1 MEPLLCGAGRGVGRA
16 QAGLCLPRGAGSTL
30 GRRSACTLPGWAC
43 TPRCSSLRPWWGSSS
58 SCTDVPPSTRTSP
71 GRRAPHPSSW
81 HSAPREAAAAGS
93 SAERGRPF
101 RAQTPWEARSRPE
114 EDVPER
120 PTPSRPWEGFSP
132 ALSFQSLCDE
142 NIRCLPVSSG
152 KGTNHRAW
160 AQPPGP
166 SLLGS
171 SCPCPRGSG
180 TWRRGRPR
188 SLSSELTFP
197 LPSPDGHVRHG
208 ELVEE
213 GRGPRGGLASCR
225 GVSLPTWQPEHES
238 SGGSLE
244 AASQCARS
252 LSRPFRLFPRL
263 ANTEPE
269 GTVLHAR
276 DEPLPPSATLPGSP
290 AGPPFHELA
299 VPRGKS

>member
-1 MEPLLCGAGRGVGRA
+1 M
-16 QAGLCLPRGAGSTL
+16 
-30 GRRSACTLPGWAC
+30 
-43 TPRCSSLRPWWGSSS
+43 
-58 SCTDVPPSTRTSP
+58 
-71 GRRAPHPSSW
+71 SW
-81 HSAPREAAAAGS
+81 HSAPQEAAAAGS

-101 RAQTPWEARSRPE
+101 RAQTPWEALSRPE
-114 EDVPER
+114 EDVPEH
-120 PTPSRPWEGFSP
+120 PTPSRPWEGCSP
-132 ALSFQSLCDE
+132 ALSFQSPCDE
-142 NIRCLPVSSG
+142 NIHCLPVSSG
-152 KGTNHRAW
+152 KGTNHPAW

-171 SCPCPRGSG
+171 SFPCPRGSG

-225 GVSLPTWQPEHES
+225 GVTLPTWQPEHES

-252 LSRPFRLFPRL
+252 LSGPFRLFPRL

-269 GTVLHAR
+269 GTGLHAR
-276 DEPLPPSATLPGSP
+276 NKPLPPSATLPGWP
-290 AGPPFHELA
+290 AGPPLPRACSPSGKVLEHHSLWLYFLRLGPVSPKQGCGLENSSVVPVTEDPMSLYLA
-299 VPRGKS
+299 KKVAHYDSAVQKGHIRQIFV